1 MMVLEGSPAPS
12 CALDVAW
19 SLGMVPQCGDAQEAA
34 LLGVAPG
41 PAARH
46 SNTFMD
52 SWIFHSGPSE
62 RHAGHPR
69 VCWDLWSSLKGLFNP
84 VHGSGRAWL

>member
-19 SLGMVPQCGDAQEAA
+19 SLGMVSQCGDAQEAA
-34 LLGVAPG
+34 LLGVASG

-46 SNTFMD
+46 SNTFRFMD
-52 SWIFHSGPSE
+52 FPFWFFRE
-62 RHAGHPR
+62 A
-69 VCWDLWSSLKGLFNP
+69 CWASKGLLGLVVQP
-84 VHGSGRAWL
+84 ERAF